1 MSRLSN
7 TIALFE
13 QMGDLSRD
21 EAILADIAVSL
32 AQIAD
37 ALAGTIKI
45 EQMKQAPTYYAY
57 YDPNSPV
64 RGGRGGKE

>member
-37 ALAGTIKI
+37 ALEGTIKI
-45 EQMKQAPTYYAY
+45 EEMKQAPTYYAY
-57 YDPNSPV
+57 YDPNSPI
-64 RGGRGGKE
+64 RGARGGKE